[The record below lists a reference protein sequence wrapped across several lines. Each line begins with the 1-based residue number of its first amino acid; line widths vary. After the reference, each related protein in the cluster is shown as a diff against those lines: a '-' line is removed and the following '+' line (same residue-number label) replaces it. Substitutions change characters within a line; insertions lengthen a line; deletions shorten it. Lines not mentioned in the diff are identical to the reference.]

1 MQFLAIEASSGE
13 VSELEL
19 QMQANTLYTYFDSIL
34 IDELMPL
41 NGHVVY
47 SDANALS
54 EKKKAYFIGEQL
66 VLGDALICA
75 RDDFEDRDVVISK
88 EALESAITK
97 DVSAFYI
104 TVLEILSQSDINLY
118 KLFEVSRADETLQLN
133 TEWVLYTF
141 NIADS
146 KTREY
151 FIQELQNVLQSDGNV
166 MEYMQK
172 MATLA
177 MNAAG

>member
-54 EKKKAYFIGEQL
+54 EKKKAYFMSISQ
-66 VLGDALICA
+66 VAFIM
-75 RDDFEDRDVVISK
+75 VVQK
-88 EALESAITK
+88 
-97 DVSAFYI
+97 
-104 TVLEILSQSDINLY
+104 Q
-118 KLFEVSRADETLQLN
+118 R
-133 TEWVLYTF
+133 
-141 NIADS
+141 
-146 KTREY
+146 
-151 FIQELQNVLQSDGNV
+151 FI
-166 MEYMQK
+166 
-172 MATLA
+172 
-177 MNAAG
+177 